1 MSQDEATIKTAN
13 IVGSTLRDAGDHKLG
28 TIREIF
34 LEPTTG
40 QAKFV
45 ILELSS
51 VFGGGGK
58 FHPLPWSALRFD
70 ERGQAYSTFLTKNDL
85 KTSPA
90 YDREQL
96 ADANYAWGEQTQRYF
111 AEHFTR

>member
-1 MSQDEATIKTAN
+1 M
-13 IVGSTLRDAGDHKLG
+13 
-28 TIREIF
+28 REIF
-34 LEPTTG
+34 LEPTSG

-51 VFGGGGK
+51 VIGGAGES
-58 FHPLPWSALRFD
+58 HPLPWSALRFD
-70 ERGQAYSTFLTKNDL
+70 ERGQAYSTFLPKNDL

-90 YDREQL
+90 YGREQL
-96 ADANYAWGEQTQRYF
+96 ADATYAGGEQTRRYF